1 MGFVSISY
9 WHYRRNRLYDCNNPV
24 IAEGAESETPLNAQS
39 PSQVGE
45 ERRKKEMNYQEVRKK
60 AKEFKEVSKELDDR
74 LIKIANMT
82 WQTIAGDI
90 FDCIG
95 KDTMKRSEVIEC
107 VGDADYMFTHGND
120 PEAYAYFLYLFHN
133 NEKHL
138 QKVMKQAFPY
148 AKYC

>member
-1 MGFVSISY
+1 M
-9 WHYRRNRLYDCNNPV
+9 
-24 IAEGAESETPLNAQS
+24 
-39 PSQVGE
+39 
-45 ERRKKEMNYQEVRKK
+45 KYQEVREK
-60 AKEFKEVSKELDDR
+60 AKEFKEVSKELDER
-74 LIKIANMT
+74 LMRIANMT

-95 KDTMKRSEVIEC
+95 KDSMKRSEVIEC

-148 AKYC
+148 RSYC